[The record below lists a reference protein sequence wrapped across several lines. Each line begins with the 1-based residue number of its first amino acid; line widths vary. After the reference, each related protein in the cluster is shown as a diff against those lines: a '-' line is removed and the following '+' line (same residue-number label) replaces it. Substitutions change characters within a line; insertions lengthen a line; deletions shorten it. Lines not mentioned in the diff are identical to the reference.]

1 MSFLPTYHKRN
12 LATIAELG
20 DKTQVQV
27 MKFYQYAV
35 SQGVDI
41 LIYDGKRTEAEQ
53 RANVAKGASQTMRSY
68 HLVGQAIDFVPVVS
82 GGKADWGKYHLAGIK
97 KIVAYAKASCSLTW
111 GGDWTG
117 FVDKPHLQ
125 YDKIGYGK
133 DTFRNKPVSF
143 TAKTATAASAKSYL
157 SNGDRGTAVKELQVL
172 LTKAGFKLVAD
183 GIFGA
188 GTEKAVK
195 AFQAKYKLAVDG
207 LAGKSTMAKLKA
219 VTSEPEIKV
228 LGSIKMVN
236 LNNFTYIY
244 AKPSDKS
251 ARVGTAKVNS
261 TLLISGSVPGFYEV
275 IHNGK
280 RAYVKAKYAKRV

>member
-1 MSFLPTYHKRN
+1 MAFLPTYHKRN

-27 MKFYQYAV
+27 MKFYRYAV
-35 SQGVDI
+35 AQGVDI

-53 RANVAKGASQTMRSY
+53 RANVASGASQTMKSY

-82 GGKADWGKYHLAGIK
+82 GGKADWGKYNLAGIK
-97 KIVAYAKASCSLTW
+97 KIVAYAKASCGLTW
-111 GGDWTG
+111 GGDWSG

-133 DTFRNKPVSF
+133 DTFKNKPVPF
-143 TAKTATAASAKSYL
+143 VAPATAAASKSYL
-157 SNGDRGTAVKELQVL
+157 SEGDKGADVKELQVL

-183 GIFGA
+183 GIFGNA
-188 GTEKAVK
+188 TEKAVS

-207 LAGKSTMAKLKA
+207 LAGKATIAKLKA
-219 VTSEPEIKV
+219 VTAEPAIKV
-228 LGSIKMVN
+228 VGAIKMVN
-236 LNNFTYIY
+236 LKNFTYIY

-251 ARVGTAKVNS
+251 AQVGTAKVNS
-261 TLLISGSVPGFYEV
+261 TLLISGSVPDWYEV